1 MHWRE
6 PYVLSQPFTAAK
18 DSENIPKGSICETD
32 GVAATTA
39 PHMSSASSKPEPHA
53 MAVRSQHMK
62 SNRYKILSMDA
73 ITAAQCS
80 SRSHPKV

>member
-1 MHWRE
+1 
-6 PYVLSQPFTAAK
+6 
-18 DSENIPKGSICETD
+18 
-32 GVAATTA
+32 
-39 PHMSSASSKPEPHA
+39 MSSASSKPEPHA